1 MEQQLI
7 TKDFEL
13 TRRLSRLIKG
23 IAWKTQLNESWVFAA
38 LLESGLKRADSRQKG
53 SQCVAWIVSGREDT
67 SSLVLYAACIS
78 KELNEKIKLVAYGND
93 LVTYDGIWDT
103 DEAAARLLVLA
114 LTDRECEFKEHLD
127 VEHVD
132 RLYMSNPDLGI
143 KPPR

>member
-13 TRRLSRLIKG
+13 TRRLSRLIKD
-23 IAWKTQLNESWVFAA
+23 IASKTQLNESWVFAA
-38 LLESGLKRADSRQKG
+38 LLESGLKRADSV
-53 SQCVAWIVSGREDT
+53 CVSWIVSGREGT
-67 SSLVLYAACIS
+67 SSLVLYGACIS

-114 LTDRECEFKEHLD
+114 LTDRDCEFKEHLD
-127 VEHVD
+127 VEHID
-132 RLYMSNPDLGI
+132 RLYMSNPDLGL